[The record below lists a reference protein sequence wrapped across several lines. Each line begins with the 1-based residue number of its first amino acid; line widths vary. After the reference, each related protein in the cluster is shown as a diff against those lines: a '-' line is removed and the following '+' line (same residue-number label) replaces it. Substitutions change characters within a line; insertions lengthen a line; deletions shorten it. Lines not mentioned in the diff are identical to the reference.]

1 MIKNIFKNKSVL
13 ITGGTGTFGHRCTSL
28 LLNLKCKKIVIFS
41 RDEFKQFHMKKKF
54 PQENIRYFLGDIR
67 DYERLKMA
75 LFKIDFVIHAAALKQ
90 VPQAEVDP
98 IECIKTNIFGTQ
110 NVIQASIDNSVQH
123 VHALSTDKAS
133 NPINLYGSTKL
144 CLEKLVVSANHL
156 TGLKKTKFSVSRYG
170 NVVGSRGSI
179 TTVFEEHLKQGKG
192 FFPITDLEM
201 TRFWL
206 RLDDGVNFVLKNIS
220 RAFGGELFIPKIKS
234 VRILD
239 LAKSYNNKYSIKVI
253 GIRPGEKLHESLI
266 SEEEAKNT
274 VEYKDF
280 FIIKPSII
288 PNERLNTRYLKT
300 KIGENGR
307 KSKIK
312 LYRSDLNSFLNIKE
326 LKNYK

>member
-1 MIKNIFKNKSVL
+1 MFKNIFKNKSIL
-13 ITGGTGTFGHRCTSL
+13 ITGGTGTFGQRCTSL
-28 LLNLKCKKIVIFS
+28 LLKLSCKKIVIFS

-54 PQENIRYFLGDIR
+54 PQENIRYFLGDVR
-67 DYERLKMA
+67 DYERLRMA
-75 LFKIDFVIHAAALKQ
+75 LYKIDFVIHAAALKQ

-110 NVIQASIDNSVQH
+110 NVIQAAIDNNVQH

-144 CLEKLVVSANHL
+144 CLEKLVIAANHL

-179 TTVFEEHLKQGKG
+179 NTVFEEHLKKEKG
-192 FFPITDLEM
+192 YFPITDLKM

-206 RLDDGVNFVLKNIS
+206 KLDEGVKFVLKNIS
-220 RAFGGELFIPKIKS
+220 RSYGGELFIPKIKS
-234 VRILD
+234 VKIID
-239 LAKSYNNKYSIKVI
+239 LAKSFNNKYKFKVI

-266 SEEEAKNT
+266 SEEEAKNA
-274 VEYKDF
+274 VEYNNF
-280 FIIKPSII
+280 FIIKPSI
-288 PNERLNTRYLKT
+288 NANLKLNSNFTKT
-300 KIGENGR
+300 KIGENG
-307 KSKIK
+307 KKTKIK
-312 LYRSDLNSFLNIKE
+312 FYSSNINTFLNIKE